1 MGQVELV
8 EVVEGAFNLVEEQTF
23 FWRLK
28 HSLSLMQYEML
39 VSANIELEQVPFEK
53 SCVLHALC

>member
-39 VSANIELEQVPFEK
+39 VSANIELQ
-53 SCVLHALC
+53 